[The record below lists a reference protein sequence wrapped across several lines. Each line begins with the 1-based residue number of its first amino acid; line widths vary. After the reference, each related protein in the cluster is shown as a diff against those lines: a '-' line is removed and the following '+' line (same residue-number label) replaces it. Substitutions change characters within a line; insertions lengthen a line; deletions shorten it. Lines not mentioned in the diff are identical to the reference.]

1 VPLWSFVLHLLLLK
15 YTFNECT
22 AAPST
27 NYEKV
32 RAQNILENH
41 RVFRSLGIT
50 SLSSLVKNAHATVED
65 EGPQKS
71 GSEYEPQANEGY
83 EEEEVSKVQFLLST
97 LQCLCNEYYLQLC

>member
-1 VPLWSFVLHLLLLK
+1 
-15 YTFNECT
+15 
-22 AAPST
+22 
-27 NYEKV
+27 
-32 RAQNILENH
+32 
-41 RVFRSLGIT
+41 
-50 SLSSLVKNAHATVED
+50 VED